1 MDNMTLGNLIN
12 MVKASAST
20 TLHTYTYDGDQLATI
35 LDTRERV
42 LQVLDGIA
50 QYHARGYD
58 APVRTERLLG
68 WPTHHGIFVGR
79 YGVGVA
85 ITL

>member
-1 MDNMTLGNLIN
+1 MDSMTLGNLIN

-42 LQVLDGIA
+42 LQVLR
-50 QYHARGYD
+50 HRE
-58 APVRTERLLG
+58 PL
-68 WPTHHGIFVGR
+68 
-79 YGVGVA
+79 
-85 ITL
+85 